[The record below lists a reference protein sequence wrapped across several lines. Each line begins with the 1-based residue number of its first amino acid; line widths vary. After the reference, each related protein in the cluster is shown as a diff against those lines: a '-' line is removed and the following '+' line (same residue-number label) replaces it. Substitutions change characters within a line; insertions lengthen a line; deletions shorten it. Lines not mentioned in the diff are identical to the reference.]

1 VGLFAEKSEVTIIN
15 RSTEELTNSLR
26 DKIQK
31 LMNPAGVVD
40 VESVQVNNE
49 PINIAEELGL
59 EDDELEEFED
69 TDA

>member
-1 VGLFAEKSEVTIIN
+1 
-15 RSTEELTNSLR
+15 
-26 DKIQK
+26 
-31 LMNPAGVVD
+31 MNPAGVID

-49 PINIAEELGL
+49 PINVAEELGL